1 MAKVFSEQIFIAK
14 AILLQAVE
22 DDLKQNETVSKVSGL
37 DLHFDQ
43 LILEVVV
50 HTLASEIKI
59 VGIKK

>member
-50 HTLASEIKI
+50 HILASEIKI
-59 VGIKK
+59 VGIKR